1 MNMKPIRKKTV
12 TAACFL
18 AFIFIFSISLH
29 HMSKVEASTAAYKNV
44 LVIHSYDENYRWT
57 SDINKG
63 ILDSLTASSLNIY
76 TDYMDLKRVKPDGY
90 YEEFMKFQK
99 AKYGGISFDVIICSD
114 NEAFDYMKGY
124 GSQIFGSTPV
134 VFCAV
139 NDLDKSM
146 LAGRSNYTGVFENTD
161 YRDTIDSIKKMQPE
175 LRTIYV
181 LSTDSDLSKMQRQYV
196 ESLVPDYEGIDIL
209 FENNLEEGNLQ
220 KLKKHSYYDTA
231 VLMLADPMIYNGS
244 TVTLDSLSKEVI
256 EGINLPVYVTYDFAM
271 GNGFIGGK
279 LVSGYN
285 QGTEAGVMAKR
296 ILSGTSVDQIPV
308 LEESPNVYT
317 YDYKSLKKY
326 GILKTNL
333 PEGSVVINKPFSFLE
348 TYRKEATAVMV
359 IFALLAILITML
371 IINIRKRKQSE
382 ERFQF
387 ALEGTNDA
395 VWELDI
401 PGNRFIASGKWK
413 ELTGYDA
420 DIKVNLKEYLENI
433 HPDDR
438 RKVFRAYTELKDTKG
453 SFVSE
458 FRLRVLTGEYK
469 WLQVRGKVLRLKDKS
484 IKAYGYMEDISSRK
498 KYEEEIRHL
507 AYYDK
512 LTGLM
517 NRTAIMNTLDEKLV
531 EMKANDEKGAVYFVD
546 LDDFKKVNDT
556 LGHDYGD
563 NLLAAAAARLQKC
576 SGTNSFVGRLS
587 GDEFLVIKYGAKDAR
602 EISDL
607 AYGLTEIFIKNF
619 TISGKQIYVTASVGV
634 TLYPEDGT
642 DSASLLKNAD
652 TAMYKAKESG
662 KNKFKFYNINM
673 DKDMMR
679 KAEIEKELREA
690 MRENAME
697 VYYQPYFSFKT
708 GEITGLEALL
718 RWNSIK
724 LGNVPP
730 YEFIYIAEEKGLM
743 LELGRWILDTVCRQN
758 RSWKEQ
764 GIGNVF
770 TTVNI
775 SVIQINEPGFPGM
788 VKEIL
793 EKNALLPE
801 FLGIEIN
808 ESVLRGE
815 VRCNHK
821 TLENLASEGIRISLD
836 DFGTGYS
843 SLTYLGRIPLHSIK
857 LDKSFTELASDSS
870 KRVALIQGIVEL
882 AHKMN
887 LNVVAEGVSEQG
899 QYDILKK
906 VGCDE
911 VQGFL
916 TGRPMPAKEVQKLLK

>member
-1 MNMKPIRKKTV
+1 MHMKLKSKKTV
-12 TAACFL
+12 AAVCIL
-18 AFIFIFSISLH
+18 ALVFVFNISLH
-29 HMSKVEASTAAYKNV
+29 YMSKVEASSSSYKNV
-44 LVIHSYDENYRWT
+44 LVIHSYEENYRWT

-63 ILDSLTASSLNIY
+63 ILDSLNAGSLNIY
-76 TDYMDLKRVKPDGY
+76 TDYMDSKRVKQDVY

-99 AKYGGISFDVIICSD
+99 AKYEGISFDVIVCSD
-114 NEAFDYMKGY
+114 NEALDYMLGY
-124 GSQIFGSTPV
+124 GSQIYGSTPV

-139 NDLDKSM
+139 NDFDKSM
-146 LAGRSNYTGVFENTD
+146 TAGLGNYTGVLENAD
-161 YRDTIDSIKKMQPE
+161 YKDTIDSIKIMQPE

-181 LSTDSDLSKMQRQYV
+181 LSTDSALSKMQRQDV
-196 ESLVPDYEGIDIL
+196 EALAPSYEGIDIL
-209 FENNLEEGNLQ
+209 FENNMEEGDLQ
-220 KLKKHSYYDTA
+220 KLKNHSYYDTA
-231 VLMLADPMIYNGS
+231 VLMLADPMVYNGA
-244 TVTLDSLSKEVI
+244 TVTLDSLNKEII

-271 GNGFIGGK
+271 GNGLMGGK
-279 LVSGYN
+279 LVSGYK
-285 QGTEAGVMAKR
+285 QGTEAGGMAQK
-296 ILSGTSVDQIPV
+296 ILSGTAVDQIPV
-308 LEESPNVYT
+308 LEESPNIYT
-317 YDYKSLKKY
+317 YDYKALKKY

-333 PEGSVVINKPFSFLE
+333 PEGSVIINKPFSFLE
-348 TYRKEATAVMV
+348 TYRKEATAV
-359 IFALLAILITML
+359 IFIFGLMAFLIIML
-371 IINIRKRKQSE
+371 VINIRKRKQSE
-382 ERFQF
+382 KRFQF

-413 ELTGYDA
+413 EITGYDA
-420 DIKVNLKEYLENI
+420 DIKVNLQEYLQNV

-438 RKVFRAYTELKDTKG
+438 RKVFRTYTELKDTKD

-458 FRLRVLTGEYK
+458 FRLRVPTGEYK

-484 IKAYGYMEDISSRK
+484 IKAYGYMGDISSRK

-517 NRTAIMNTLDEKLV
+517 NRAAIMNTLDEKLV
-531 EMKANDEKGAVYFVD
+531 EMKAKDERGAVYFVD

-563 NLLAAAAARLQKC
+563 SLLAAAAARLQEC
-576 SGTNSFVGRLS
+576 SGRNSNVGRLS
-587 GDEFLVIKYGAKDAR
+587 GDEFLVIKYGAKDMR

-607 AYGLTEIFIKNF
+607 AYGLTEIFIKSF
-619 TISGKQIYVTASVGV
+619 TIGDKQIYVTASVGV

-673 DKDMMR
+673 NKDMMR
-679 KAEIEKELREA
+679 KAEVEKELREA
-690 MRENAME
+690 IRDNALD

-718 RWNSIK
+718 RWNSTK

-730 YEFIYIAEEKGLM
+730 YEFIAIAEEKGLM
-743 LELGRWILDTVCRQN
+743 VDLGRWVLDTVCRQN

-775 SVIQINEPGFPGM
+775 SVIQINEPGFPEM

-793 EKNALLPE
+793 EKNELLPE

-808 ESVLRGE
+808 ESVLMGE
-815 VRCNHK
+815 VRCNRK
-821 TLENLASEGIRISLD
+821 TLEKLASEGIKILLD

-843 SLTYLGRIPLHSIK
+843 SLTYLGRIPLDSIK

-870 KRVALIQGIVEL
+870 KRVAIIQGIVEL

-887 LNVVAEGVSEQG
+887 LKVVAEGISEQG
-899 QYDILKK
+899 QYDILKET
-906 VGCDE
+906 GCDE
-911 VQGFL
+911 LQGFL
-916 TGRPMPAKEVQKLLK
+916 KGRPMPADEVKKLF